1 MRLVALLLLF
11 CTPLVTYA
19 QVIVGDAVSSNDIA
33 HARATLERATPKT
46 LTLEPGEF
54 EIIEPAK
61 TLSQPLLWLSSDDTI
76 LQRIDVAANQP
87 LGLWMKRRGEPSPKL
102 HQFPAKPV
110 GWVILIGAKAGTANI
125 TIIRNGENN
134 TAPAVVDTLVITVGS
149 PPPPTPLEDDF
160 TKSLR
165 SAYQK
170 DQQLGQAEKRWLTAL
185 AGIYATASQN
195 SLSTIKTASDLD
207 TLLITARQQAGIPEP
222 EKMLPNLRQRL
233 RQELL
238 NQLQLTDADALQ
250 PLSAEM
256 KQRARQTLARIAQA
270 LEILS

>member
-11 CTPLVTYA
+11 CAPLVASA

-33 HARATLERATPKT
+33 HARATLARATPKT

-102 HQFPAKPV
+102 HQFAAKPV
-110 GWVILIGAKAGTANI
+110 GWVILIGAKPGTANF

-134 TAPAVVDTLVITVGS
+134 SAPSVVDTLVITVGS
-149 PPPPTPLEDDF
+149 TPPPPPVEDDF

-165 SAYQK
+165 SALQK
-170 DQQLGQAEKRWLTAL
+170 DQQLGQSEQRWLTAL
-185 AGIYATASQN
+185 AAIYSTASQN
-195 SLSTIKTASDLD
+195 SLATIKTASDLD
-207 TLLITARQQAGIPEP
+207 TLLISARQQAGIPEP
-222 EKMLPNLRQRL
+222 EKMLPNVRQRL

-238 NQLQLTDADALQ
+238 NQLNITDADALQ

-270 LEILS
+270 LEVLP

>member
-1 MRLVALLLLF
+1 MRFVALLFLF
-11 CTPLVTYA
+11 CAPLVTYA

-33 HARATLERATPKT
+33 QARATLERATPKT

-61 TLSQPLLWLSSDDTI
+61 TLSQPLLWLLSDDTI

-87 LGLWMKRRGEPSPKL
+87 LGLWMKRRGEPSTKL
-102 HQFPAKPV
+102 HQFPAKPIV
-110 GWVILIGAKAGTANI
+110 WVILIGAKPGIANI

-149 PPPPTPLEDDF
+149 VPPPVEDEF

-165 SAYQK
+165 SAFLK
-170 DQQLGQAEKRWLTAL
+170 DQQLGQADQRWLTAL

-195 SLSTIKTASDLD
+195 SLVTIKTASDLD
-207 TLLITARQQAGIPEP
+207 TLLITARQQTGIPEP
-222 EKMLPNLRQRL
+222 EKMLPNVRHRL

-238 NQLQLTDADALQ
+238 NQLHLTDADALQ

-270 LEILS
+270 LEVLP